1 MKVKIRSCDVCSV
14 EDAITNDKLIPDPYT
29 NGSELEELKSR
40 IRLQAEFIAK
50 LVDKL
55 CENGHIKTAQ
65 LEEILGYGYEVRM
78 D

>member
-1 MKVKIRSCDVCSV
+1 MKVKIRGNDGHSV
-14 EDAITNDKLIPDPYT
+14 ECTISNDKLIPDAIDIDEIEY
-29 NGSELEELKSR
+29 LKSC
-40 IRLQAEFIAK
+40 IRLQAEFIGK

-55 CENGHIKTAQ
+55 CENGYIKTAQ